1 MSLPVGG
8 TASAARLQGAP
19 LRPAARLPRP
29 SLRSATQAA
38 HRVTETIIDNGQD
51 VTPQEHSGVDLG
63 RRSLMLGAA
72 TLAAALG
79 AGVSPAA
86 PPAFA
91 AGVLQPEIYGDE
103 DEQQAVFDTTTKA
116 VRYVLPRRGRSEVPL
131 LAGALLRAAFHDAG
145 TFNAKDGSIQTGANG
160 SLQYE
165 EKQPQN
171 AGLKPGIDVLVD
183 LHQDLKKMNC
193 PVTMADLIQIAGA
206 ESVAIAGGPKIKVP
220 IGRMDV
226 TEGSNDVMT
235 QLPSP
240 GNTAKELIDLF
251 EGNTYTTQDLVAL
264 SGAHTI
270 GKARFFPKTPPEL
283 EGTPKTFDNV
293 YYKELLNGE
302 GAFPSDRALVSNPT
316 TKAIVETFA
325 SDKSAFFKAFE
336 DAYLKM
342 GMKGINAKNTVAPEL
357 PSGGNFCRFDA
368 KLIRA

>member
-1 MSLPVGG
+1 MSLSANGM
-8 TASAARLQGAP
+8 ASATRLQGVS
-19 LRPAARLPRP
+19 LRPGARVARP
-29 SLRSATQAA
+29 SLLSVTRAA
-38 HRVTETIIDNGQD
+38 HLATEIDNGRD
-51 VTPQEHSGVDLG
+51 VSSHGQSGVDLG

-79 AGVSPAA
+79 ADVYPAA
-86 PPAFA
+86 PPAVA
-91 AGVLQPEIYGDE
+91 AGALQPEIYGDT
-103 DEQQAVFDTTTKA
+103 DAQQVVFDTTTKA

-165 EKQPQN
+165 GKQPQN
-171 AGLKPGIDVLVD
+171 NGLQVGIDVLAD

-206 ESVAIAGGPKIKVP
+206 EAVAIAGGPKIKVP
-220 IGRMDV
+220 VGRKDV

-240 GNTAKELIDLF
+240 GNTAEQLKTLF
-251 EGNTYTTQDLVAL
+251 QGNTYTVQDLVAL
-264 SGAHTI
+264 SGGHTI
-270 GKARFFPKTPPEL
+270 GKARFFPKDPPEL
-283 EGTPKTFDNV
+283 EGTPRTFDNV

-302 GAFPSDRALVSNPT
+302 GAFPSDKALVSDPNTRP
-316 TKAIVETFA
+316 IVEKFA
-325 SDKSAFFKAFE
+325 SDKGAFFRAFE
-336 DAYLKM
+336 EAYLKM
-342 GMKGINAKNTVAPEL
+342 GMMGINAKNTVAPTL

-368 KLIRA
+368 KVIRA